1 MIEDLSS
8 EAAEDPADD
17 ASVAA
22 RFVSLLEKQK
32 RILYKVAYIYCRDPE
47 ERQDLIQEMVFQ
59 LWRAF
64 RRFGGRSGVATWT
77 YRVALNVAI
86 SWRRRDGRRI
96 RDTTPLEI
104 VLNVAEADRAFDADI
119 EKSQVLRALI
129 DGLDEFSRSLVLLY
143 LEGLDHAEIA
153 GILGTSASNVG
164 TRLGRIRHKLKA
176 QIDQKGPID
185 QKGKPPT

>member
-1 MIEDLSS
+1 MTEVLSS
-8 EAAEDPADD
+8 EVAEDRADD
-17 ASVAA
+17 ANVAA
-22 RFVSLLEKQK
+22 RFTSLLEQQK
-32 RILYKVAYIYCRDPE
+32 RTLYKVAYIYCRDPE
-47 ERQDLIQEMVFQ
+47 ERRDLIQEMVVQ

-64 RRFGGRSGVATWT
+64 PGFDGRSGVATWT

-96 RDTTPLEI
+96 RDSAPLEI
-104 VLNVAEADRAFDADI
+104 VLNVAEADQAFDADI
-119 EKSQVLRALI
+119 EKSRLLRALI

-164 TRLGRIRHKLKA
+164 TRLGRIRHKLKT
-176 QIDQKGPID
+176 QIDQN
-185 QKGKPPT
+185 GKPPT

>member
-1 MIEDLSS
+1 MTEVLSS
-8 EAAEDPADD
+8 EVAEDRADD
-17 ASVAA
+17 ADVAA
-22 RFVSLLEKQK
+22 RFTSLLEQQK
-32 RILYKVAYIYCRDPE
+32 RTLYKVAYIYCRDPE

-64 RRFGGRSGVATWT
+64 RGFGGRSGVATWT

-96 RDTTPLEI
+96 RDSAPLEI
-104 VLNVAEADRAFDADI
+104 VLNVAEADQAFDADI
-119 EKSQVLRALI
+119 EKSRVLRALI

-176 QIDQKGPID
+176 QIDQN
-185 QKGKPPT
+185 GKPPT

>member
-1 MIEDLSS
+1 MIELLSS
-8 EAAEDPADD
+8 DVAEDRADD
-17 ASVAA
+17 ADDVA
-22 RFVSLLEKQK
+22 RFASLLEQQK
-32 RILYKVAYIYCRDPE
+32 RILYKVAYVYCRDPE

-96 RDTTPLEI
+96 RDTAPLEI
-104 VLNVAEADRAFDADI
+104 VLNVAEADQAFDADI
-119 EKSQVLRALI
+119 EKSRVLRALI
-129 DGLDEFSRSLVLLY
+129 DGLDAFSRSLVLLY

-153 GILGTSASNVG
+153 GILGTSPSNVG
-164 TRLGRIRHKLKA
+164 TRLSRIRQKLKA
-176 QIDQKGPID
+176 QIDTN
-185 QKGKPPT
+185 GKPTT

>member
-1 MIEDLSS
+1 MIEVLSS
-8 EAAEDPADD
+8 DVVADDRADD
-17 ASVAA
+17 AKVAA
-22 RFVSLLEKQK
+22 RFASLLEQQK
-32 RILYKVAYIYCRDPE
+32 RTLYKVAYIYCRDPE

-96 RDTTPLEI
+96 RDTAPLEI
-104 VLNVAEADRAFDADI
+104 VLNVAEADQAFDADS

-176 QIDQKGPID
+176 QIDQQGRP
-185 QKGKPPT
+185 QT